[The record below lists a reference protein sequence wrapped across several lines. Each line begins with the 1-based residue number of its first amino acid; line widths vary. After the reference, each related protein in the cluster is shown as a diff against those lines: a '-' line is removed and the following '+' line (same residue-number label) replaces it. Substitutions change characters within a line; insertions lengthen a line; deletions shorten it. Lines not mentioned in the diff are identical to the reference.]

1 MCKGGAARTRPRG
14 PRTRPRSVC
23 WQLGEKR
30 RKHSKN
36 KVLPARPEE
45 SLKQT
50 AGPKAREENFPGRKV
65 SSFKC
70 HGQKKKNEAGARG
83 HGLVCLESSSTYVIT
98 MVGARVT
105 KARHSGRGEGREGSR
120 CEQGR
125 TDSFPEKM
133 SLELANMRSLTRQW
147 F

>member
-1 MCKGGAARTRPRG
+1 MQRGSSKDQTKRTEDQTKVCVLAAGGKE
-14 PRTRPRSVC
+14 V
-23 WQLGEKR
+23 
-30 RKHSKN
+30 KHSKN

-50 AGPKAREENFPGRKV
+50 AGPKPREENFPGRKV

-70 HGQKKKNEAGARG
+70 HGQKKKDEAGARG

-125 TDSFPEKM
+125 TDSFPEKT
-133 SLELANMRSLTRQW
+133 SLESANMRSLTREW